1 MLVYLSGG
9 ITNVPNYLERFSRA
23 EELLNKRGLA
33 AINPAKVNFMMPV
46 QTTYDQYMQMS
57 MTMLSFC
64 SDIYMIEGWENSK
77 GATWERDYAM
87 RNGIEV
93 HYLYEEDY
101 KELKEREDY

>member
-1 MLVYLSGG
+1 MVYISGQ
-9 ITNVPNYLERFSRA
+9 ITGTEGYLERFSRA
-23 EELLNKRGLA
+23 EELLTKRKLVPV
-33 AINPAKVNFMMPV
+33 NPAKVNFMMPV

-93 HYLYEEDY
+93 HYLHEEDY
-101 KELKEREDY
+101 KEIEYV